1 MIFDL
6 TETPF
11 INALYM
17 VPQEVNDSLL
27 TIFRLPVS
35 MSPSLFFIIAISRPS
50 FQRRWMTNALYVK
63 INLYLRAVSECHF
76 LFHIGADK

>member
-17 VPQEVNDSLL
+17 VPHEVNDL
-27 TIFRLPVS
+27 TIIRLPVS

>member
-1 MIFDL
+1 MTFDL

-17 VPQEVNDSLL
+17 VPQEVNDL
-27 TIFRLPVS
+27 TIIRLPVS